1 MAVYTLQ
8 GQFDHQDRT
17 STSLIFSLF
26 VMAACVLV
34 ATAPIYWLPGLPLPV
49 LTAVKNAAFF
59 TAVALAVVVSGAR
72 FLQFGIAAPFII
84 AAVLNFSAFQL
95 NGSGEYA
102 VYQAFTF
109 LAPMAWVLAIRSLS
123 RDQSAILLRY
133 LPLPLGL
140 VMVAAAYA
148 LLAKFGAVP
157 DFRPPLEG
165 LQLREYQLSG
175 LARASV
181 SNSGFT
187 FARTGW
193 GTGTGMALVLL
204 GSLLISRHRN
214 WAGLAVLALAV
225 IAPAAMGGRG
235 AAVGAMA
242 AFALAVLYLRQLGHL
257 RIPLILGMAVV
268 PVVSID
274 YLVSAGILSERFFNI
289 RSNTDW
295 FFMLDAMST
304 GRLSTWIHAIEN
316 FAESPLIGVG
326 VEQSRLAI
334 YTGQVVSVHNAWLA
348 FLSEGGLMAFLPA
361 AFLFFWCLGMVW
373 RIREFRPLIAFVI
386 VISMVEPGVM
396 FGSFGNQVSIWT
408 AVGLAMRAFRR

>member
-1 MAVYTLQ
+1 
-8 GQFDHQDRT
+8 
-17 STSLIFSLF
+17 
-26 VMAACVLV
+26 
-34 ATAPIYWLPGLPLPV
+34 
-49 LTAVKNAAFF
+49 
-59 TAVALAVVVSGAR
+59 
-72 FLQFGIAAPFII
+72 
-84 AAVLNFSAFQL
+84 
-95 NGSGEYA
+95 
-102 VYQAFTF
+102 
-109 LAPMAWVLAIRSLS
+109 
-123 RDQSAILLRY
+123 
-133 LPLPLGL
+133 
-140 VMVAAAYA
+140 
-148 LLAKFGAVP
+148 
-157 DFRPPLEG
+157 
-165 LQLREYQLSG
+165 
-175 LARASV
+175 
-181 SNSGFT
+181 
-187 FARTGW
+187 
-193 GTGTGMALVLL
+193 MALVLL